1 MAVPHHVHTMG
12 ASHSQR
18 HNCIARH
25 CMAFHSRS
33 FVMRFTE
40 YFVMGFTVYFVMG
53 FTVYFVMAFHSR
65 SFVMRFTVYFQ
76 PDADT
81 GLAGGG
87 HVESEGRGGLTMM
100 ALEVTYRRD
109 NMVLHMFFRL
119 YVHLFICLS
128 GSYFPC
134 WIQKLVGVEIFT

>member
-33 FVMRFTE
+33 FVM
-40 YFVMGFTVYFVMG
+40 G
-53 FTVYFVMAFHSR
+53 
-65 SFVMRFTVYFQ
+65 FTVYFQ

-100 ALEVTYRRD
+100 ALEVTCRRH
-109 NMVLHMFFRL
+109 NIVLTSC
-119 YVHLFICLS
+119 VVLFH
-128 GSYFPC
+128 
-134 WIQKLVGVEIFT
+134 VEECSVSTIFS